1 MLGVIQSIVTPFGA
15 SLLCQPRC
23 GMGTRSPAHRRRVVA
38 PCGSSTVD
46 SVSPART
53 WSSSSALCSCQGGRP
68 EKLVTPHVQPWNR
81 MCRSRLAVLRSH
93 WQGQRVPFASRLAGS
108 NRGPSR
114 LVLPLPKAAP
124 AYRENRRGGRKVT
137 LIASQKLLRVHEL
150 SFAVRPGE
158 NDHKPVG
165 ITNPGSGPNIER

>member
-1 MLGVIQSIVTPFGA
+1 MP
-15 SLLCQPRC
+15 QPRC
-23 GMGTRSPAHRRRVVA
+23 GMRTRSPAHRRRDVA
-38 PCGSSTVD
+38 PCGSSTVN
-46 SVSPART
+46 SVSPAGT
-53 WSSSSALCSCQGGRP
+53 WSSSSALCSSQGGRP
-68 EKLVTPHVQPWNR
+68 EKLVTPHVQLWNR

-114 LVLPLPKAAP
+114 LVPPLPKAAP

-137 LIASQKLLRVHEL
+137 LIASQKLCVST

-165 ITNPGSGPNIER
+165 ITNPYLLVLGF